1 MLGDT
6 AFFTGTWSQSLA
18 AAKNLQSLTFRD
30 DDDKFAAAKWFDQWT
45 SLSHALNR
53 TLLAGLGVDN
63 SVRQS
68 RGKLALAI
76 LEERC

>member
-1 MLGDT
+1 MLRDT
-6 AFFTGTWSQSLA
+6 AFFTSTSRHNLTLTR
-18 AAKNLQSLTFRD
+18 NLQSLTFRD

-63 SVRQS
+63 SARQS